1 MGIFNHEKKE
11 KINYLNGLISII
23 VPIYNAKDTLE
34 RCLKSLISQS
44 YKNIEIICIDDA
56 STDASSLLL
65 EAFATKDKRIKIIKN
80 KENKGIA
87 YSRNIGLKAAIG
99 EYIMW
104 CDSDDWYEK
113 NMVQDM
119 VQSLIDN
126 DVDLVVCNQKI
137 VNSKH
142 LETRDVFENVKH
154 IYDFSFIGYFPLFS
168 EIIFNSSWVLWNKI
182 FKKSVIDKYKI
193 KFSDVRIGEDYNFFL
208 KYISVMRPYIYFLNK
223 KLYNYFRRNDSL
235 IGNRF
240 NTDSDNPGF
249 TDCIKA
255 FDDILSFLKKNRIKR
270 FRKDFEACYYLEVN
284 YILNLMSKSLKIK
297 TDNLFKI
304 VK

>member
-87 YSRNIGLKAAIG
+87 YSRNIGLKAALG

-113 NMVQDM
+113 DM
-119 VQSLIDN
+119 CKEMYLAITEN
-126 DVDLVVCNQKI
+126 NADLVNCSQ
-137 VNSKH
+137 
-142 LETRDVFENVKH
+142 NV
-154 IYDFSFIGYFPLFS
+154 
-168 EIIFNSSWVLWNKI
+168 
-182 FKKSVIDKYKI
+182 I
-193 KFSDVRIGEDYNFFL
+193 KD
-208 KYISVMRPYIYFLNK
+208 
-223 KLYNYFRRNDSL
+223 
-235 IGNRF
+235 
-240 NTDSDNPGF
+240 
-249 TDCIKA
+249 
-255 FDDILSFLKKNRIKR
+255 
-270 FRKDFEACYYLEVN
+270 
-284 YILNLMSKSLKIK
+284 KSLKYRLLLEK
-297 TDNLFKI
+297 YCNWNLVCHNVCVEKI
-304 VK
+304 DDIYLINII

>member
-1 MGIFNHEKKE
+1 MIEIKN
-11 KINYLNGLISII
+11 LVSII
-23 VPIYNAKDTLE
+23 VPCYNVEKYIKK
-34 RCLKSLISQS
+34 CLKSLLSQTYS
-44 YKNIEIICIDDA
+44 NIEIICIDDC
-56 STDASSLLL
+56 SV
-65 EAFATKDKRIKIIKN
+65 DKTLSFLNEYKLYDSRIKVFCNKKN
-80 KENKGIA
+80 LGIGKT
-87 YSRNIGLKAAIG
+87 RQFGLSVATG

-154 IYDFSFIGYFPLFS
+154 IYGFSFIGYFPLFS

-182 FKKSVIDKYKI
+182 FKKSVIDDYKI

-223 KLYNYFRRNDSL
+223 KLYNYFRRNASL

-240 NTDSDNPGF
+240 DTNSDNPGF
-249 TDCIKA
+249 ADCINA

-297 TDNLFKI
+297 TDNLLKI